1 MYMYNYIYTHL
12 FAAIDVHTGQ
22 ADRNTCSFQP
32 FFSATPAL
40 WPTRRWGGSPPCA
53 LSGGRGARRPENGP
67 CRPAMGRPAGHGYY
81 ELTAVI
87 Q

>member
-40 WPTRRWGGSPPCA
+40 WPTRRWGGPPPVRSA
-53 LSGGRGARRPENGP
+53 GAEGQGGRKMGRAGRRW
-67 CRPAMGRPAGHGYY
+67 AGRPATGTTSS
-81 ELTAVI
+81 LL
-87 Q
+87 